1 MFNQQELL
9 RQSQLAGLKSQE
21 SDFQQPGIFADA
33 MRNQELRNSELQSSK
48 FKFWGIEHKDSASM
62 TEVKTAMADLNTF
75 MERTIPQS
83 EDEFQDELNSLNEI
97 YSNLISK
104 CRTYVDSHPKPY
116 TASGKAR
123 LRMVRATMNLARR
136 ETDLLEG
143 KAKELYDTK
152 VTDLVWGNLLG
163 AIRGAEF
170 DLDHVDN
177 VEQDGAGTS
186 EVTIITTNSKKVFFK
201 EDEELRPPSEEIQ
214 RRYIDG
220 CTDETDRQI
229 YTELQRLM
237 VDDIRDGRAIAMNNR
252 ECRDMILSEDC
263 ETSMEGFDEL
273 IQCLEDLDIPHRLDF
288 HNPRVQQ
295 ITKELLP
302 RYTKWLTRFFLCSMG
317 QIDKGSVLSM
327 RNVATSRLAYLLD
340 MPDIVAASNVAT
352 VKRKGS
358 EDVCRGIAMAE
369 AKGEKLEKVLKNAR
383 DNQQVVTYSP
393 EAIRQLTRLQ
403 MFDVLCCQI
412 DRNVSNRFVTYEVVG
427 KNVLI
432 TGVQGIDNDIAF
444 GKMSY
449 QELNEKPDGVN
460 MLPVFEVDNMCT
472 IPALD
477 AKMVTNLSALEDEL
491 VIHAMSDLLSEKEI
505 EALLDRIKGVKKTI
519 ECSMEKNPG
528 LVVNPDE
535 WTEEVIERFTQRQVN
550 KAYADMRPYK
560 Q

>member
-1 MFNQQELL
+1 MFDQQELL

-62 TEVKTAMADLNTF
+62 TEVKTAMANLNTF
-75 MERTIPQS
+75 MEGTIPQS
-83 EDEFQDELNSLNEI
+83 DDEFQNGLNSLKEI
-97 YSNLISK
+97 YRILISK
-104 CRTYVDSHPKPY
+104 CQTYVDTHSRPF

-136 ETDLLEG
+136 ETELLEG

-152 VTDLVWGNLLG
+152 ETDLVWGNLLG

-237 VDDIRDGRAIAMNNR
+237 TDDMGISAVAMNNKER
-252 ECRDMILSEDC
+252 RDKILSEDC

-273 IQCLEDLDIPHRLDF
+273 IQCLEELDVSHQLDF

-369 AKGEKLEKVLKNAR
+369 AKGEKLEEVLKNAR
-383 DNQQVVTYSP
+383 DNQQEVTYSP
-393 EAIRQLTRLQ
+393 EAIRQLARLQ

-449 QELNEKPDGVN
+449 QELNRTPTGVN

-519 ECSMEKNPG
+519 ESSMEKNPG

-550 KAYADMRPYK
+550 KAYADMRLYK

>member
-1 MFNQQELL
+1 
-9 RQSQLAGLKSQE
+9 
-21 SDFQQPGIFADA
+21 
-33 MRNQELRNSELQSSK
+33 
-48 FKFWGIEHKDSASM
+48 
-62 TEVKTAMADLNTF
+62 
-75 MERTIPQS
+75 
-83 EDEFQDELNSLNEI
+83 
-97 YSNLISK
+97 
-104 CRTYVDSHPKPY
+104 
-116 TASGKAR
+116 
-123 LRMVRATMNLARR
+123 
-136 ETDLLEG
+136 
-143 KAKELYDTK
+143 
-152 VTDLVWGNLLG
+152 
-163 AIRGAEF
+163 
-170 DLDHVDN
+170 
-177 VEQDGAGTS
+177 
-186 EVTIITTNSKKVFFK
+186 
-201 EDEELRPPSEEIQ
+201 
-214 RRYIDG
+214 
-220 CTDETDRQI
+220 
-229 YTELQRLM
+229 
-237 VDDIRDGRAIAMNNR
+237 
-252 ECRDMILSEDC
+252 
-263 ETSMEGFDEL
+263 
-273 IQCLEDLDIPHRLDF
+273 
-288 HNPRVQQ
+288 
-295 ITKELLP
+295 
-302 RYTKWLTRFFLCSMG
+302 
-317 QIDKGSVLSM
+317 M

-369 AKGEKLEKVLKNAR
+369 AKGEKLEEVLKNAR
-383 DNQQVVTYSP
+383 DNQQEVTYSP
-393 EAIRQLTRLQ
+393 EAIRQLARLQ

-491 VIHAMSDLLSEKEI
+491 VTHAMSDLLSEAEI
-505 EALLDRIKGVKKTI
+505 KALLDRIKGVKKTI

-535 WTEEVIERFTQRQVN
+535 WTEEVIERFNQRQVN